1 MSNTNVKVFVFL
13 LIVLGAFLWVGQAI
27 TAMTGGAK
35 KASSVVEVSPEGGE
49 SIFWGKGRCYTCH
62 SLGGQGSA
70 VRCPNLGQFGEKFP
84 LAIGSRAME
93 RAKER
98 SDETGEHYTATDY
111 LVESLAK
118 PDAYLV
124 EGYKNEMAIVY
135 APPISLTLDDI
146 KAVISY
152 LQSQGGDLDMEA
164 IETPSEVAAKYYAR
178 IAAASA
184 AGGGDPGAGEE
195 VFADNCGECHQ
206 LKGEGGE
213 IGPPLD
219 GISAKGLKFITDSI
233 LNPSKKITEGYE
245 TYRLVDNEG
254 RRHVGL
260 KTRDDGTEIDI
271 TKANGEV
278 ITVAKSDVREL
289 EQDEAASVMPEDLT
303 EAITVK
309 DFQDVQAFMML
320 QKPEEESQ

>member
-1 MSNTNVKVFVFL
+1 
-13 LIVLGAFLWVGQAI
+13 
-27 TAMTGGAK
+27 
-35 KASSVVEVSPEGGE
+35 
-49 SIFWGKGRCYTCH
+49 
-62 SLGGQGSA
+62 
-70 VRCPNLGQFGEKFP
+70 
-84 LAIGSRAME
+84 ME

-98 SDETGEHYTATDY
+98 SDETGEDYTATDY

-164 IETPSEVAAKYYAR
+164 IETPSGIAAKYYAR
-178 IAAASA
+178 IAAAGA

-233 LNPSKKITEGYE
+233 LRPTKKITEGYE
-245 TYRLVDNEG
+245 TYRVVDNEG

-271 TKANGEV
+271 TKANGDV
-278 ITVAKSDVREL
+278 ITIAKSDIKEL
-289 EQDEAASVMPEDLT
+289 EQDEAASIMPEDLT
-303 EAITVK
+303 EAMTVK